1 MAEHYYL
8 ISSLPMLSLDK
19 GLPFSYAEFMDI
31 CRDHLGKAEYAELE
45 SAVLEA
51 SGDPRSPLMRK
62 WKAYLGKVAS
72 VLKAQRAKKLGWN
85 GGDVVALGNDP
96 VLSER
101 IQRAVDVMNP
111 LEGEKEILAVYFD
124 FLQSNSSLSPFSMD
138 NLLLYALKLQI
149 LERLGSFDQE
159 KGRKEFRRLFSDL
172 QKDFVT
178 KEG

>member
-19 GLPFSYAEFMDI
+19 GLPFSYAEFMKI
-31 CRDHLGKAEYAELE
+31 CKDHLSKAEYAELE
-45 SAVLEA
+45 SAVLES
-51 SGDPRSPLMRK
+51 SGDPKSPLMKK
-62 WKAYLGKVAS
+62 WKAYLEKVGDA
-72 VLKAQRAKKLGWN
+72 LKAQRTKKLGWN
-85 GGDVVALGNDP
+85 GGDIVQAGNDP
-96 VLSER
+96 VLFER
-101 IQRAVDVMNP
+101 IQRAVEIMNP
-111 LEGEKEILAVYFD
+111 LEGEKEILAIYFD

-149 LERLGSFDQE
+149 LERLCSFDQE
-159 KGRKEFRRLFSDL
+159 KGRAEFRRLFSDL

>member
-19 GLPFSYAEFMDI
+19 GLPFSYAEFMKI
-31 CRDHLGKAEYAELE
+31 CKDHLSKAEYAELE

-51 SGDPRSPLMRK
+51 SGDPKSPLMKK
-62 WKAYLGKVAS
+62 WKAYLEKVGSA
-72 VLKAQRAKKLGWN
+72 LKVQRMKKLGWN
-85 GGDVVALGNDP
+85 GGDVMQVGNDP
-96 VLSER
+96 ALFER
-101 IQRAVDVMNP
+101 IQRAVEIMNP
-111 LEGEKEILAVYFD
+111 LDGEKEILAIYFD

-159 KGRKEFRRLFSDL
+159 KGRVEFRRLFSDL